1 MNKLFLIIKREYLS
15 RLRKKSF
22 IIMTLLTPLF
32 MIGVFVVPILLA
44 STSEDKTT
52 IAIIDNNKFNEF
64 RLTSNLNLEYTYL
77 NELNLEQHKTTL
89 IETYDFLLHI
99 PEIDSIQQIESSIE
113 IYSINQM
120 SLSTKQNIENQI
132 DKKLTN
138 MYLLQSGIN
147 PDQIKKSQSKSRI
160 KTYVVD
166 EQGENTKGNSEA
178 SFGIGLVGGFLI
190 YIFIFMYG
198 TMVMRSVIEEKTNR
212 IVEIII
218 SSVKPFELMLGKI
231 ISVALVGLSQFAM
244 WIILGFVF
252 LLIANGFI
260 PLDIDVTNLNTNEAV
275 LSSEIGSSLIAL
287 PIKSLIFVFL
297 VYFLGGYLLYGS
309 LFAAIGSA
317 SDQETDS
324 QQFIIPITMPLIV
337 SFVLVQVVID
347 NPHGALAYWL
357 SMIPFTSPIIM
368 IARIPFGVPIHELL
382 LSISLLIGGFLLTTW
397 LAAKIYRVGI
407 LMYGKKIS
415 YKELLKWL
423 KYKD

>member
-1 MNKLFLIIKREYLS
+1 
-15 RLRKKSF
+15 
-22 IIMTLLTPLF
+22 MTLLTPLF
-32 MIGVFVVPILLA
+32 MIGVFVVPILVA
-44 STSEDKTT
+44 VTSEDKTT
-52 IAIIDNNKFNEF
+52 IAIIDNNKINEF

-89 IETYDFLLHI
+89 IETYDFLLYI

-113 IYSINQM
+113 VYSINQM
-120 SLSTKQNIENQI
+120 SLSIKQNVENQI

-138 MYLLQSGIN
+138 IYLLQSGIN
-147 PDQIKKSQSKSRI
+147 PDQIIKSQSKSRI

-198 TMVMRSVIEEKTNR
+198 TMVMKSVIEEKTNR

-252 LLIANGFI
+252 LLIANSLI
-260 PLDIDVTNLNTNEAV
+260 PSDIDVTNLNTNEAV
-275 LSSEIGSSLIAL
+275 LSSQIGSSLMAL

-297 VYFLGGYLLYGS
+297 IYFLGGYLLYGS

-324 QQFIIPITMPLIV
+324 QQFIFPITIPLIV

-347 NPHGALAYWL
+347 NPHGGLAYWL

-368 IARIPFGVPIHELL
+368 IARIPFGVPLHELL

-397 LAAKIYRVGI
+397 VAAKIYRVGI

-415 YKELLKWL
+415 YKELWKWL

>member
-1 MNKLFLIIKREYLS
+1 
-15 RLRKKSF
+15 
-22 IIMTLLTPLF
+22 
-32 MIGVFVVPILLA
+32 MIGVFVVPILL
-44 STSEDKTT
+44 SSSSENKTT

-113 IYSINQM
+113 VYSINQM
-120 SLSTKQNIENQI
+120 SLSIKQNVENQI
-132 DKKLTN
+132 DKKLTHI
-138 MYLLQSGIN
+138 YLLKSGIN

-218 SSVKPFELMLGKI
+218 SSAKPFELMLGKI

-252 LLIANGFI
+252 LLIANGLI
-260 PLDIDVTNLNTNEAV
+260 STDIDVTNLNANEAV
-275 LSSEIGSSLIAL
+275 LYSEISSSLMAL

-297 VYFLGGYLLYGS
+297 IYFLGGYLLYGS

-324 QQFIIPITMPLIV
+324 QQFIVPITIPLIV
-337 SFVLVQVVID
+337 SFVLIQAVID
-347 NPHGALAYWL
+347 NPHGGLAYWL

-368 IARIPFGVPIHELL
+368 IARIPFGVTLHELL

-397 LAAKIYRVGI
+397 VAAKIYRVGI

-415 YKELLKWL
+415 YKELWKWL

>member
-1 MNKLFLIIKREYLS
+1 
-15 RLRKKSF
+15 
-22 IIMTLLTPLF
+22 

-113 IYSINQM
+113 VYSTNQM
-120 SLSTKQNIENQI
+120 SLSIKQNIENEI

-138 MYLLQSGIN
+138 LYLLQSGIN

-166 EQGENTKGNSEA
+166 DQGENTKGNSEA

-260 PLDIDVTNLNTNEAV
+260 SADIDVTNLNANEAV
-275 LSSEIGSSLIAL
+275 LSSEIGLSLMAL

-297 VYFLGGYLLYGS
+297 IYFLGGYLLYGS

-324 QQFIIPITMPLIV
+324 QQFIVPITIPLIV

-347 NPHGALAYWL
+347 NPHGGLAYWL

-368 IARIPFGVPIHELL
+368 ISRIPFGVPLHELL

-397 LAAKIYRVGI
+397 VAAKIYRVGI

-415 YKELLKWL
+415 YKELWKWL

>member
-1 MNKLFLIIKREYLS
+1 
-15 RLRKKSF
+15 
-22 IIMTLLTPLF
+22 MTLLTPLF
-32 MIGVFVVPILLA
+32 MIGVFVVPILIA
-44 STSEDKTT
+44 SNSEDKIT
-52 IAIIDNNKFNEF
+52 IAIIDNSKFNEF
-64 RLTSNLNLEYTYL
+64 RLASNLNLEYTYL
-77 NELNLEQHKTTL
+77 NEMNLEEYKTTL

-113 IYSINQM
+113 VYSTNQM
-120 SLSTKQNIENQI
+120 SLSIKQNVENQI

-138 MYLLQSGIN
+138 IYLLQSGIN
-147 PDQIKKSQSKSRI
+147 PDQIMKSQSKSKI

-166 EQGENTKGNSEA
+166 EQGKNSKGNSEA

-244 WIILGFVF
+244 WIILGFIF

-260 PLDIDVTNLNTNEAV
+260 STEIDVTNLNSNEAV
-275 LSSEIGSSLIAL
+275 LSSEIGSTLMAL
-287 PIKSLIFVFL
+287 PIKSLFFVFL
-297 VYFLGGYLLYGS
+297 IYFLGGYLLYGS

-324 QQFIIPITMPLIV
+324 QQFIVPITIPLIV

-347 NPHGALAYWL
+347 TPHGGLAYWL

-368 IARIPFGVPIHELL
+368 IARIPFGVPLHELL

-397 LAAKIYRVGI
+397 VAAKIYRVGI
-407 LMYGKKIS
+407 LMYGKKIN
-415 YKELLKWL
+415 YKELWKWL

>member
-1 MNKLFLIIKREYLS
+1 
-15 RLRKKSF
+15 
-22 IIMTLLTPLF
+22 

-44 STSEDKTT
+44 SSSEDKTT

-64 RLTSNLNLEYTYL
+64 RLTSIHNLEYTYL

-99 PEIDSIQQIESSIE
+99 PKIDSIQQIESSIE
-113 IYSINQM
+113 VYSANQM
-120 SLSTKQNIENQI
+120 SLSIKQNVENQI

-138 MYLLQSGIN
+138 IYLLQSGIN
-147 PDQIKKSQSKSRI
+147 PDQIKKSQSKSTI

-231 ISVALVGLSQFAM
+231 ISVVLVGLSQFAM

-260 PLDIDVTNLNTNEAV
+260 STDLDVTNLNANEAV
-275 LSSEIGSSLIAL
+275 LSSEIGSSLMAL

-297 VYFLGGYLLYGS
+297 IYFLGGYLLYGS

-324 QQFIIPITMPLIV
+324 QQFIVPITIPLII

-347 NPHGALAYWL
+347 NPHGGLAYWL

-368 IARIPFGVPIHELL
+368 IARIPFGVQLHELL
-382 LSISLLIGGFLLTTW
+382 LSISLLIGGFLLTT
-397 LAAKIYRVGI
+397 LVAAKIYRVGI

-415 YKELLKWL
+415 YKELWKWL

>member
-1 MNKLFLIIKREYLS
+1 
-15 RLRKKSF
+15 
-22 IIMTLLTPLF
+22 
-32 MIGVFVVPILLA
+32 MIGVFIVPILLA
-44 STSEDKTT
+44 SSSEDKTT
-52 IAIIDNNKFNEF
+52 IAIIDNNKFKEF
-64 RLTSNLNLEYTYL
+64 RLTSSLNIEYTYL

-99 PEIDSIQQIESSIE
+99 PKIDSIEQIESSIE
-113 IYSINQM
+113 VYSINQM
-120 SLSTKQNIENQI
+120 SLSIKQNIENQI

-138 MYLLQSGIN
+138 IYLLQSGIN
-147 PDQIKKSQSKSRI
+147 PDQIKKSQSKSTI

-218 SSVKPFELMLGKI
+218 SSVKPFKLMLGKI

-260 PLDIDVTNLNTNEAV
+260 STDLDVTNLNTNDAL
-275 LSSEIGSSLIAL
+275 LSSEFGSSLLAL
-287 PIKSLIFVFL
+287 PIKSLSIVFL
-297 VYFLGGYLLYGS
+297 IYFLGGYLLYGS

-317 SDQETDS
+317 SDQETDN
-324 QQFIIPITMPLIV
+324 QQFIVPITIPLIV
-337 SFVLVQVVID
+337 SFVIVQVVID
-347 NPHGALAYWL
+347 NPHGGLAYWL

-368 IARIPFGVPIHELL
+368 IARIPFGVPLHELL
-382 LSISLLIGGFLLTTW
+382 FSISLLIAGFLLTTW
-397 LAAKIYRVGI
+397 VAAKIYRVGI

-415 YKELLKWL
+415 YKELWKWL

>member
-1 MNKLFLIIKREYLS
+1 
-15 RLRKKSF
+15 
-22 IIMTLLTPLF
+22 
-32 MIGVFVVPILLA
+32 MIGVFIVPILLA
-44 STSEDKTT
+44 SSSEDKTT
-52 IAIIDNNKFNEF
+52 IAIIDNNKFKEF
-64 RLTSNLNLEYTYL
+64 RLISSLNLEYTYL

-99 PEIDSIQQIESSIE
+99 PEIDSIEQIESSIE
-113 IYSINQM
+113 VYSINQM
-120 SLSTKQNIENQI
+120 SLSIKQNVENQI

-138 MYLLQSGIN
+138 IYLLQSGIN
-147 PDQIKKSQSKSRI
+147 PDQIKKSQSKSTI

-166 EQGENTKGNSEA
+166 EQGENIKGNSEA

-244 WIILGFVF
+244 WIILGFIF

-260 PLDIDVTNLNTNEAV
+260 STEIDVTNLNSNEAV
-275 LSSEIGSSLIAL
+275 LSSEIGSSLMVL
-287 PIKSLIFVFL
+287 PIKSLFFVFL
-297 VYFLGGYLLYGS
+297 IYFLGGYLLYGS

-324 QQFIIPITMPLIV
+324 QQFIVPITIPLIV

-347 NPHGALAYWL
+347 TPHGGLAYWL

-368 IARIPFGVPIHELL
+368 IARIPFGVPLHELL

-397 LAAKIYRVGI
+397 VAAKIYRVGI

-415 YKELLKWL
+415 YKELWKWL

>member
-15 RLRKKSF
+15 RVRKKSF

-32 MIGVFVVPILLA
+32 MIGVFVVPILIA
-44 STSEDKTT
+44 SNSEDKIT
-52 IAIIDNNKFNEF
+52 IAIIDNSKFNEF
-64 RLTSNLNLEYTYL
+64 RLASNLNLEYTYL
-77 NELNLEQHKTTL
+77 NEMNLEEYKTTL

-113 IYSINQM
+113 VYSTNQM
-120 SLSTKQNIENQI
+120 SLSIKQNVENQI

-138 MYLLQSGIN
+138 IYLLQSGIN
-147 PDQIKKSQSKSRI
+147 PDQIMKSQSKSKI

-166 EQGENTKGNSEA
+166 EQGKNSKGNSEA

-244 WIILGFVF
+244 WIILGFIF

-260 PLDIDVTNLNTNEAV
+260 STEIDVTNLNSNEAV
-275 LSSEIGSSLIAL
+275 LSSEIGSSLMAL
-287 PIKSLIFVFL
+287 PIKSLFFVFL
-297 VYFLGGYLLYGS
+297 IYFLGGYLLYGS

-324 QQFIIPITMPLIV
+324 QQFILPITIPLIV

-347 NPHGALAYWL
+347 TPHGGLAYWL

-368 IARIPFGVPIHELL
+368 IARIPFGVPLHELL

-397 LAAKIYRVGI
+397 VAAKIYRVGI
-407 LMYGKKIS
+407 LMYGKKIN
-415 YKELLKWL
+415 YKELWKWL

>member
-15 RLRKKSF
+15 RVRKKSF

-32 MIGVFVVPILLA
+32 MIGVFVVPILIA
-44 STSEDKTT
+44 SNSEDKIT
-52 IAIIDNNKFNEF
+52 IAIIDNSKFNEF
-64 RLTSNLNLEYTYL
+64 RLASNLNLEYTYL
-77 NELNLEQHKTTL
+77 NEMNLEEYKTTL

-113 IYSINQM
+113 VYSTNQM
-120 SLSTKQNIENQI
+120 SLSIKQNVENQI

-138 MYLLQSGIN
+138 IYLLQSGIN
-147 PDQIKKSQSKSRI
+147 PDQIMKSQSKSKI

-166 EQGENTKGNSEA
+166 EQGKNSKGNSEA

-244 WIILGFVF
+244 WIILGFIF

-260 PLDIDVTNLNTNEAV
+260 STEIDVTNLNSNEAV
-275 LSSEIGSSLIAL
+275 LSSEIGSTLMAL
-287 PIKSLIFVFL
+287 PIKSLFFVFL
-297 VYFLGGYLLYGS
+297 IYFLGGYLLYGS

-324 QQFIIPITMPLIV
+324 QQFIVPITIPLIV

-347 NPHGALAYWL
+347 TPHGGLAYWL

-368 IARIPFGVPIHELL
+368 IARIPFGVPLQELL

-397 LAAKIYRVGI
+397 VAAKIYRVGI
-407 LMYGKKIS
+407 LMYGKKIN
-415 YKELLKWL
+415 YKELWKWL

>member
-1 MNKLFLIIKREYLS
+1 
-15 RLRKKSF
+15 
-22 IIMTLLTPLF
+22 MTLLTPLF
-32 MIGVFVVPILLA
+32 MIGIFVVPILIA
-44 STSEDKTT
+44 SNSEDKIT
-52 IAIIDNNKFNEF
+52 IAIIDNSKFNEF
-64 RLTSNLNLEYTYL
+64 RLASNLNLEYTYL
-77 NELNLEQHKTTL
+77 NEMNLEEYKTTL

-113 IYSINQM
+113 VYSTNQM
-120 SLSTKQNIENQI
+120 SLSIKQNVENQI

-138 MYLLQSGIN
+138 IYLLQSGIN
-147 PDQIKKSQSKSRI
+147 PDQIMKSQSKSKI

-166 EQGENTKGNSEA
+166 EQGKNSKGNSEA

-244 WIILGFVF
+244 WIILGFIF

-260 PLDIDVTNLNTNEAV
+260 STEIDVTNLNSNEAV
-275 LSSEIGSSLIAL
+275 LSSEIGSTLMAL
-287 PIKSLIFVFL
+287 PIKSLFFVFL
-297 VYFLGGYLLYGS
+297 IYFLGGYLLYGS

-324 QQFIIPITMPLIV
+324 QQFIVPITIPLIV

-347 NPHGALAYWL
+347 TPHGGLAYWL

-368 IARIPFGVPIHELL
+368 IARIPFGVPLHELL

-397 LAAKIYRVGI
+397 VAAKIYRVGI
-407 LMYGKKIS
+407 LMYGKKIN
-415 YKELLKWL
+415 YKELWKWL

>member
-1 MNKLFLIIKREYLS
+1 
-15 RLRKKSF
+15 
-22 IIMTLLTPLF
+22 MTLLTPLF
-32 MIGVFVVPILLA
+32 MIGVFVVPILIA
-44 STSEDKTT
+44 SNSEDNIT
-52 IAIIDNNKFNEF
+52 IAIIDNSKFNEF
-64 RLTSNLNLEYTYL
+64 RLASNLNLEYTYL
-77 NELNLEQHKTTL
+77 NEMNLEEYKTTL
-89 IETYDFLLHI
+89 IETYEFLLHI

-113 IYSINQM
+113 VYSTNQM
-120 SLSTKQNIENQI
+120 SLSIKQNVENQI

-138 MYLLQSGIN
+138 IYLLQSGIN
-147 PDQIKKSQSKSRI
+147 PDQIMKSQSKSKI

-166 EQGENTKGNSEA
+166 EQGKNSKGNSEA

-244 WIILGFVF
+244 WIILGFIF

-260 PLDIDVTNLNTNEAV
+260 STEIDMTNLNSNEAV
-275 LSSEIGSSLIAL
+275 LSSEIGSSLMAL
-287 PIKSLIFVFL
+287 PIKSLFFVFL
-297 VYFLGGYLLYGS
+297 SYFLGGYLLYGS

-324 QQFIIPITMPLIV
+324 QQFIVPITIPLIV

-347 NPHGALAYWL
+347 TPHGGLAYWL

-368 IARIPFGVPIHELL
+368 IARIPFGVPIHEIL

-397 LAAKIYRVGI
+397 VAAKIYRVGI

-415 YKELLKWL
+415 YKELWKWL

>member
-1 MNKLFLIIKREYLS
+1 
-15 RLRKKSF
+15 
-22 IIMTLLTPLF
+22 MTLLTPLF
-32 MIGVFVVPILLA
+32 MIGVFIVPILLA
-44 STSEDKTT
+44 SSSEDKTT
-52 IAIIDNNKFNEF
+52 IAIIDNNKFKEF
-64 RLTSNLNLEYTYL
+64 RLISSLNLEYTYL

-99 PEIDSIQQIESSIE
+99 PEIDSIEQIESSIE
-113 IYSINQM
+113 VYSINQM
-120 SLSTKQNIENQI
+120 SLSIKQNVENQI

-138 MYLLQSGIN
+138 IYLLQSGIN
-147 PDQIKKSQSKSRI
+147 PDQIKKSQSKSTI

-166 EQGENTKGNSEA
+166 EQGENIKGNSEA

-218 SSVKPFELMLGKI
+218 SSVKPFKLMLGKI
-231 ISVALVGLSQFAM
+231 ISVALVGLSQFTL

-252 LLIANGFI
+252 LLIANVFI
-260 PLDIDVTNLNTNEAV
+260 STDLDVTNLNTNEAV
-275 LSSEIGSSLIAL
+275 LSSEIGSSLMAL
-287 PIKSLIFVFL
+287 PIKSLFFVFII
-297 VYFLGGYLLYGS
+297 YFLGGYLLYGS
-309 LFAAIGSA
+309 LFAAIGSV
-317 SDQETDS
+317 SDQETDN
-324 QQFIIPITMPLIV
+324 QQFIVPITIPLIV

-347 NPHGALAYWL
+347 TPHGGLAYWL

-368 IARIPFGVPIHELL
+368 IARIPFGVPLHELL
-382 LSISLLIGGFLLTTW
+382 FSISLLIGGFLLTTW
-397 LAAKIYRVGI
+397 VAAKIYRVGI

-415 YKELLKWL
+415 YKELWKWL

>member
-1 MNKLFLIIKREYLS
+1 
-15 RLRKKSF
+15 
-22 IIMTLLTPLF
+22 MTLLTPLF

-44 STSEDKTT
+44 SSSEDKTT

-64 RLTSNLNLEYTYL
+64 RLTSSLNLEYTYL
-77 NELNLEQHKTTL
+77 NELNLEQHKTIL

-113 IYSINQM
+113 VYSINQM
-120 SLSTKQNIENQI
+120 SLSIKQNVENQI

-138 MYLLQSGIN
+138 IYLLQSGIN

-166 EQGENTKGNSEA
+166 ELGENTKGNSEA

-231 ISVALVGLSQFAM
+231 ISVALVGFSQFAM

-260 PLDIDVTNLNTNEAV
+260 STDLDVTNLNANEAV
-275 LSSEIGSSLIAL
+275 LSSEIGSSLMAL

-297 VYFLGGYLLYGS
+297 IYFLGGYLLYGS

-324 QQFIIPITMPLIV
+324 QQFIVPITIPLIV

-347 NPHGALAYWL
+347 NPHGGLAYWL

-368 IARIPFGVPIHELL
+368 IARIPFGVPLHELL

-397 LAAKIYRVGI
+397 VAAKIYRVGI

-415 YKELLKWL
+415 YKELWKWL

>member
-1 MNKLFLIIKREYLS
+1 
-15 RLRKKSF
+15 
-22 IIMTLLTPLF
+22 
-32 MIGVFVVPILLA
+32 MIGVFVVPMLVA
-44 STSEDKTT
+44 SNSEDKIT
-52 IAIIDNNKFNEF
+52 IAIIDNSKFNEF
-64 RLTSNLNLEYTYL
+64 RLASNLNLEYTYL
-77 NELNLEQHKTTL
+77 NEMNLEEYKTTL

-99 PEIDSIQQIESSIE
+99 PEIDSIQQIESIIE
-113 IYSINQM
+113 VYSTNQM
-120 SLSTKQNIENQI
+120 SLSIKQNVENQI

-138 MYLLQSGIN
+138 IYLLQSGIN
-147 PDQIKKSQSKSRI
+147 PDQIMKSQSKSKI

-166 EQGENTKGNSEA
+166 EQGKNSKGNSEA

-244 WIILGFVF
+244 WIILGFIF

-260 PLDIDVTNLNTNEAV
+260 STEIDVTNLNSNEAV
-275 LSSEIGSSLIAL
+275 LSSEIGSSLMAL
-287 PIKSLIFVFL
+287 PIKSLFFVFL
-297 VYFLGGYLLYGS
+297 IYFLGGYLLYGS

-324 QQFIIPITMPLIV
+324 QQFIVPITIPLIV

-347 NPHGALAYWL
+347 TPHGGLAYWL

-368 IARIPFGVPIHELL
+368 IARIPFGVPLHELL

-397 LAAKIYRVGI
+397 VAAKIYRVGI
-407 LMYGKKIS
+407 LMYGKKIN
-415 YKELLKWL
+415 YKELWKWL

>member
-1 MNKLFLIIKREYLS
+1 
-15 RLRKKSF
+15 
-22 IIMTLLTPLF
+22 MTLLTPLF
-32 MIGVFVVPILLA
+32 MIGVFVVPILIA
-44 STSEDKTT
+44 SNSEDKIT
-52 IAIIDNNKFNEF
+52 IAIIDNSKFNEF
-64 RLTSNLNLEYTYL
+64 RLASNLNLEYTYL
-77 NELNLEQHKTTL
+77 NEMNLEEYKTTL

-113 IYSINQM
+113 VYSTNQM
-120 SLSTKQNIENQI
+120 SLSIKQNVENQI

-138 MYLLQSGIN
+138 IYLLQSGIN
-147 PDQIKKSQSKSRI
+147 PDQIMKSQSKSKI

-166 EQGENTKGNSEA
+166 EQGKNSKGNSEA

-244 WIILGFVF
+244 WIILGFIF

-260 PLDIDVTNLNTNEAV
+260 STEIDVTNLNSNEAV
-275 LSSEIGSSLIAL
+275 LSSEIGSSLMAL
-287 PIKSLIFVFL
+287 PIKSLFFVFL
-297 VYFLGGYLLYGS
+297 IYFLGGYLLYGS

-324 QQFIIPITMPLIV
+324 QQFILPITIPLIV

-347 NPHGALAYWL
+347 TPHGGLAYWL

-368 IARIPFGVPIHELL
+368 IARIPFGVPLHELL

-397 LAAKIYRVGI
+397 VAAKIYRVGI
-407 LMYGKKIS
+407 LMYGKKIN
-415 YKELLKWL
+415 YKELWKWL

>member
-1 MNKLFLIIKREYLS
+1 
-15 RLRKKSF
+15 
-22 IIMTLLTPLF
+22 

-52 IAIIDNNKFNEF
+52 IAIIDNNKINEF

-120 SLSTKQNIENQI
+120 SLSTKQNVENQI

-138 MYLLQSGIN
+138 IYLLQSGIN

-260 PLDIDVTNLNTNEAV
+260 STDIDVTNLNTNEAV
-275 LSSEIGSSLIAL
+275 LSSEIGSSLMAL

-297 VYFLGGYLLYGS
+297 IYFLGGYLLYGS

-324 QQFIIPITMPLIV
+324 QQFIFPITIPLIV

-347 NPHGALAYWL
+347 NPHGGLAYWL

-368 IARIPFGVPIHELL
+368 IARIPFGVPLHELL

-397 LAAKIYRVGI
+397 VAAKIYRVGI

-415 YKELLKWL
+415 YKELWKWL

>member
-1 MNKLFLIIKREYLS
+1 
-15 RLRKKSF
+15 
-22 IIMTLLTPLF
+22 

-44 STSEDKTT
+44 SSSEDKTT

-113 IYSINQM
+113 VYSINQM
-120 SLSTKQNIENQI
+120 SLSIKQNVENQI

-138 MYLLQSGIN
+138 IYLLQSGIN

-260 PLDIDVTNLNTNEAV
+260 STDIDVTNLNANEAV
-275 LSSEIGSSLIAL
+275 LSSEIGSSLMAL

-297 VYFLGGYLLYGS
+297 IYFLGGYLLYGS

-324 QQFIIPITMPLIV
+324 QQFIVPITIPLIV

-347 NPHGALAYWL
+347 NPHGGLAYWL

-368 IARIPFGVPIHELL
+368 IARIPFGVPLHELL

-397 LAAKIYRVGI
+397 VAAKIYRVGI

-415 YKELLKWL
+415 YKELWKWL

>member
-1 MNKLFLIIKREYLS
+1 
-15 RLRKKSF
+15 
-22 IIMTLLTPLF
+22 MTLLTPLF
-32 MIGVFVVPILLA
+32 MIGVFVVPMLLA
-44 STSEDKTT
+44 SSSEDKTT

-64 RLTSNLNLEYTYL
+64 RLTSNHNLEYTYL

-113 IYSINQM
+113 VYSINQM
-120 SLSTKQNIENQI
+120 SLSIKQNVENQI

-138 MYLLQSGIN
+138 IYLLQSGIN

-218 SSVKPFELMLGKI
+218 SSLKPFELMLGKI

-260 PLDIDVTNLNTNEAV
+260 STDIDVTNLNANEAV
-275 LSSEIGSSLIAL
+275 LSSEIGSSLMTL

-297 VYFLGGYLLYGS
+297 IYFLGGYLLYGS

-324 QQFIIPITMPLIV
+324 QQFIVPITIPLIV

-347 NPHGALAYWL
+347 SPHGGLAYWL

-368 IARIPFGVPIHELL
+368 IARIPFGVPLHELL

-397 LAAKIYRVGI
+397 VAAKIYRVGI

-415 YKELLKWL
+415 YKELWKWL

>member
-1 MNKLFLIIKREYLS
+1 MNKIFLIIKREYLS
-15 RLRKKSF
+15 RVRKKSF

-32 MIGVFVVPILLA
+32 MIGVFIVPILLA
-44 STSEDKTT
+44 SSSEDKTT
-52 IAIIDNNKFNEF
+52 IAIIDNNKFKEF
-64 RLTSNLNLEYTYL
+64 RLTSSLNIEYTYL

-99 PEIDSIQQIESSIE
+99 PKIDSIEQIESSIE
-113 IYSINQM
+113 VYSINQM
-120 SLSTKQNIENQI
+120 SLSIKQNVENQI

-138 MYLLQSGIN
+138 IYLLQSGIN
-147 PDQIKKSQSKSRI
+147 PDQIKKSQSKSTI

-218 SSVKPFELMLGKI
+218 SSVKPFKLMLGKI

-260 PLDIDVTNLNTNEAV
+260 SSDLDVTNLNTNEAV
-275 LSSEIGSSLIAL
+275 LSSEIGSSLMAL
-287 PIKSLIFVFL
+287 PIKSLFIVFL
-297 VYFLGGYLLYGS
+297 IYFLGGYLLYGS

-317 SDQETDS
+317 SDQETDN
-324 QQFIIPITMPLIV
+324 QQFIVPITIPLIV
-337 SFVLVQVVID
+337 SFVIVQVVID
-347 NPHGALAYWL
+347 NPHGGLAYWL

-368 IARIPFGVPIHELL
+368 IARIPFGVPLHELL
-382 LSISLLIGGFLLTTW
+382 FSISLLIAGFLLTTW
-397 LAAKIYRVGI
+397 VAAKIYRVGI

-415 YKELLKWL
+415 YKELWKWL

>member
-15 RLRKKSF
+15 RVRKKSF

-32 MIGVFVVPILLA
+32 MIGIFVIPTLLA
-44 STSEDKTT
+44 INNDDTSTV
-52 IAIIDNNKFNEF
+52 AVIDENDFNEF
-64 RLTSNLNLEYTYL
+64 NLSSGKGLEYIDL
-77 NELNLEQHKTTL
+77 NELDFKQNKATL
-89 IETYDFLLHI
+89 IDTYDFLLHI
-99 PEIDSIQQIESSIE
+99 PKVDSMQQIENRIE
-113 IYSINQM
+113 VYSENQM
-120 SLSTKQNIENQI
+120 SLSVKQNIESQI
-132 DKKLTN
+132 DRLLTN
-138 MYLLQSGIN
+138 LNLINNGI
-147 PDQIKKSQSKSRI
+147 DIDKIKKSESNTSL
-160 KTYVVD
+160 KTYIVD
-166 EQGENTKGNSEA
+166 EQGENTRGNSEA

-244 WIILGFVF
+244 WVILGMVF
-252 LLIANGFI
+252 LLIANGI
-260 PLDIDVTNLNTNEAV
+260 LSTDIDISTINSNEAA
-275 LSSEIGSSLIAL
+275 LSSEISASLMAL
-287 PIKSLIFVFL
+287 PLKTLLITFII
-297 VYFLGGYLLYGS
+297 YFLGGYLLYGS

-324 QQFIIPITMPLIV
+324 QQFIVPITIPLIL
-337 SFVLVQVVID
+337 SFILVQIVID
-347 NPHGALAYWL
+347 NPHSGLAYWL

-368 IARIPFGVPIHELL
+368 IARIPFGVPIHELI
-382 LSISLLIGGFLLTTW
+382 LSVSLLIMGFLFTTW
-397 LAAKIYRVGI
+397 IAAKIYRVGI

-415 YKELLKWL
+415 YKELWKWL

>member
-1 MNKLFLIIKREYLS
+1 
-15 RLRKKSF
+15 
-22 IIMTLLTPLF
+22 MTLLTPLF
-32 MIGVFVVPILLA
+32 MIGVFVVPILIA
-44 STSEDKTT
+44 SNSEDKIT
-52 IAIIDNNKFNEF
+52 IAIIDNSKFNEF
-64 RLTSNLNLEYTYL
+64 RLASNLNLEYTYL
-77 NELNLEQHKTTL
+77 NEMNLEEYKTTL

-113 IYSINQM
+113 VYSTNQM
-120 SLSTKQNIENQI
+120 SLSIKQNVENQI

-138 MYLLQSGIN
+138 IYLLQSGIN
-147 PDQIKKSQSKSRI
+147 PDQIMKSQSKSKI

-166 EQGENTKGNSEA
+166 EQGKNSKGNSEA

-244 WIILGFVF
+244 WIILGFIF

-260 PLDIDVTNLNTNEAV
+260 STEIDVTNLNSNEAV
-275 LSSEIGSSLIAL
+275 LSSEIGSSLMAL
-287 PIKSLIFVFL
+287 PIKSLFFVFL
-297 VYFLGGYLLYGS
+297 IYFLGGYLLYGS

-324 QQFIIPITMPLIV
+324 QQFIVPITIPLIV

-347 NPHGALAYWL
+347 TPHGGLAYWL

-368 IARIPFGVPIHELL
+368 IARIPFGVPLHELL

-397 LAAKIYRVGI
+397 VAAKIYRVGI
-407 LMYGKKIS
+407 LMYGKKIN
-415 YKELLKWL
+415 YKELWKWL